1 MTREQMIAWFTIEG
15 WEPVAGK
22 HEAYLRGV
30 AKDGMFV
37 CCNVFIAT
45 YGQTIRIIYINEPR
59 NASEWEVFP
68 TPHLRAIYDKIWEKR
83 K

>member
-30 AKDGMFV
+30 VKDGVFV
-37 CCNVFIAT
+37 CCNVFVVT
-45 YGQTIRIIYINEPR
+45 SGQAIRIIYISEPR
-59 NASEWEVFP
+59 EAVGWDVFHI
-68 TPHLRAIYDKIWEKR
+68 THLRAIYDKIWEKC